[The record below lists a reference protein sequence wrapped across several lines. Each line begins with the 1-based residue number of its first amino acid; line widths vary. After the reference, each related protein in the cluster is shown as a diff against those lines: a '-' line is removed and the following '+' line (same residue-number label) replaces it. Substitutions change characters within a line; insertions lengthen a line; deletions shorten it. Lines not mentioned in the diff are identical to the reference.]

1 MPWEYGEAGEETY
14 RTFVGL
20 RYMLLP
26 YIYSYSRVA
35 HDTGLPLLRGMY
47 LDYPDQEQAYAGG
60 DQQYLF
66 GRELLVA
73 PVTKPGNGK
82 PVKIDVF
89 LPAGDD
95 WFDYF
100 TGDIYEG
107 GRNIVHECPIGRMPL
122 FVRAGSIIPMGPKMD
137 YSDQAPVDPLTL
149 DVYAGRHD
157 AEFKLYEDDGISL
170 DYRKGASASTTITLK
185 PAAESGDYQLTIG
198 PMHGSFAGQLKQR
211 RYVVQ
216 VHGLL
221 KPNSV
226 AVNAAPLPEIQPDQC
241 GPGWT
246 WNAKKRTTTIN
257 LPAAIPTGE
266 QVAVAI
272 QGAGTFADAVVLQ
285 KALSLREQIR
295 YAKRLM
301 KLKHAALL
309 GLADIKKPPRVIR
322 KTEEVERELTALINS
337 PNRIGSSPP
346 DFAAMRQ
353 RVISALADK
362 PFESDRRI
370 PEADPLAIAGTK
382 QIENATF
389 TAEEINQIVQTL
401 RGADLPAWLFQ
412 PL

>member
-1 MPWEYGEAGEETY
+1 M
-14 RTFVGL
+14 
-20 RYMLLP
+20 
-26 YIYSYSRVA
+26 
-35 HDTGLPLLRGMY
+35 
-47 LDYPDQEQAYAGG
+47 
-60 DQQYLF
+60 F

-73 PVTKPGNGK
+73 PVTKPSNGK
-82 PVKIDVF
+82 PVKVEVF

-107 GRNIVHECPIGRMPL
+107 GRNIVHECPISRMPL

-137 YSDQAPVDPLTL
+137 ISDQAPVDPLTV

-157 AEFKLYEDDGISL
+157 AEFNLYEDDGISL
-170 DYRKGASASTTITLK
+170 DFKNGASASTTITLK
-185 PAAESGDYQLTIG
+185 PAAKSGDYQLTVG

-216 VHGLL
+216 VHGLR

-226 AVNAAPLPEIQPDQC
+226 AINAAPLPEIQPDQG

-246 WNAKKRTTTIN
+246 WNAKKRITTIN
-257 LPAAIPTGE
+257 LPGAIPAGE

-295 YAKRLM
+295 SAKRLM

-322 KTEEVERELTALINS
+322 KTEDVERELTTLINS

-346 DFAAMRQ
+346 DFAATCRFM
-353 RVISALADK
+353 IASAASELSGAQYSLMAKVARLRSK
-362 PFESDRRI
+362 P
-370 PEADPLAIAGTK
+370 
-382 QIENATF
+382 
-389 TAEEINQIVQTL
+389 TAK
-401 RGADLPAWLFQ
+401 
-412 PL
+412 